1 MMKVLFFLG
10 RLVILSELAARHC
23 DVLLWGSVFFAKVVR
38 FSMLYVTT
46 LVECVQRQKRIP
58 L

>member
-10 RLVILSELAARHC
+10 RLVIFSELAARHC
-23 DVLLWGSVFFAKVVR
+23 DVLLWGSVF
-38 FSMLYVTT
+38 L
-46 LVECVQRQKRIP
+46 QK

>member
-1 MMKVLFFLG
+1 MKVLFFLG
-10 RLVILSELAARHC
+10 RLVIFSELAARHC